1 MPAVC
6 VSTERARFGAAHRPP
21 SSDLWLDRAAARSPG
36 VAWPACIAQPR
47 TTPPVCPRPPARPA
61 PLPSPARR
69 CRRAARTSE
78 RARFGAAHR
87 PPSSDLWLD
96 RAAARCPGVA
106 WPACIAQPRTTPPVC
121 PRPFK
126 RPLVPPRCR
135 RRPGGAARAS
145 ERARFGAAHRPPSS
159 DLWLDGAAARCP
171 GVAWPAC
178 IAQPRTTPPVSPR
191 PLVPPRAAR
200 QRVCEARRHARARQE
215 YSHEEVSHPLCAAD
229 GPPSLCGRVGSWRR
243 GAQ

>member
-1 MPAVC
+1 LAPLTDLLLRIYGW
-6 VSTERARFGAAHRPP
+6 TERQHAAQ
-21 SSDLWLDRAAARSPG
+21 
-36 VAWPACIAQPR
+36 AWPGQPASLNR
-47 TTPPVCPRPPARPA
+47 AP
-61 PLPSPARR
+61 PLPFAPAHPLVPPRCRRRPGGAGVLPARR
-69 CRRAARTSE
+69 SAPALAPLTDLLLQIYGWTERQHAAQAWPGQPASLNRAPPLPFAP
-78 RARFGAAHR
+78 ARFN
-87 PPSSDLWLD
+87 
-96 RAAARCPGVA
+96 
-106 WPACIAQPRTTPPVC
+106 
-121 PRPFK
+121 